1 MIRYQLVCGN
11 GHDLEIWFRGSDDC
25 DRQIAEGAISC
36 PHCGNRE
43 IAKKLM
49 APSVVTARSRAVS
62 PEDQSKPDGPSQ
74 GGGAVPQQ
82 AANVPVPVATQ
93 PPVQTPDISGHLSD
107 KQMTKLVEMVREVK
121 KFVTENAENVGKE
134 FPKVARAMHF
144 GDEEKRGIYGE
155 ATLEDAAE
163 LLEEGI
169 DVLPLPRLPEEHN

>member
-43 IAKKLM
+43 IAKRLM
-49 APSVVTARSRAVS
+49 APSVVTARSRAVRS
-62 PEDQSKPDGPSQ
+62 GEQARSETSAE
-74 GGGAVPQQ
+74 GGAAPRP
-82 AANVPVPVATQ
+82 AANVPVPVVAQ
-93 PPVQTPDISGHLSD
+93 PPVPTPDISGHLSD

-169 DVLPLPRLPEEHN
+169 DVMPLPRLPEEHN

>member
-43 IAKKLM
+43 IAKRLM
-49 APSVVTARSRAVS
+49 APSVVTARSRAA
-62 PEDQSKPDGPSQ
+62 PPADQAHSDASSQ
-74 GGGAVPQQ
+74 GGAAPQP
-82 AANVPVPVATQ
+82 AAKVPVPVAAPAPAQ
-93 PPVQTPDISGHLSD
+93 APEISGHLSD